1 MCGKSEIYNI
11 IALLKTTKLMNKTV
25 HIIAN
30 MQKICIVKYT
40 EAHTNIKMFVQTAK
54 GKHKNV
60 AMIFFI
66 VTESTQNERKNN
78 E

>member
-1 MCGKSEIYNI
+1 MCGKSEIYNR
-11 IALLKTTKLMNKTV
+11 IALLKTTKRMNKNMN
-25 HIIAN
+25 IATN

-54 GKHKNV
+54 GKYKNV